1 MGKNVKTPIFLRV
14 AATVEKASTYVF
26 AERLIRNAE
35 VEGSNPFCST
45 KLICLTYLARRVPPI
60 SLLSVTSTQDPQVIE

>member
-1 MGKNVKTPIFLRV
+1 MGKNGKEPENLDFSSV
-14 AATVEKASTYVF
+14 AATFETASTYVF

-45 KLICLTYLARRVPPI
+45 KLIR
-60 SLLSVTSTQDPQVIE
+60 LS